1 MASITIPSSLHWNE
15 LHVAKTNQAKCAEDV
30 EAIRKACAAAHPDIK
45 YLYSCRV
52 CFPKVTARMVTR
64 FRGGADHDQEWFA
77 GRRAFLVSLEAQ
89 LAKVRDR
96 KLRLESVEK
105 SVDHEKEAWYRG
117 VLRKHSEFVCATGNG
132 VPAEEL
138 KKALE
143 DTDRSR
149 DDLVDMVWRSI
160 GSTGDWESRID
171 TFMEK
176 WAVAKTPAEQKA
188 LYVDAFLR
196 DPATGELLDGSLP
209 YKEAYEKQDTNDF
222 HPIIERIMAAKK
234 DEKAAE
240 GKRAVHLGRLDEL
253 RRARKAF
260 EVDKA
265 AIKAQQRAAQA
276 TAVGDHLYDLP
287 GCEVCRGEVQLK
299 DVISCPV
306 CQIICQIGGH
316 RELTV
321 YCSDECHEQ
330 GQGRHIE
337 KEHECAAGDA
347 CVQEGL
353 EDADAEVEDDGTGP
367 VICKEC
373 LEKEKRATIFCTPQC
388 ASKNIGPHRAAKHE
402 VADEQASDASEYVTP
417 LQKVVEDTFKEIN
430 PGLTYTWS

>member
-1 MASITIPSSLHWNE
+1 MATITIPSSLHWNE

-30 EAIRKACAAAHPDIK
+30 EAIKKACAAAHPAVKHI
-45 YLYSCRV
+45 YSCRV
-52 CFPKVTARMVTR
+52 CFPKVTSRMVSR
-64 FRGGADHDQEWFA
+64 FRGGEDHDQEWFA

-117 VLRKHSEFVCATGNG
+117 VLRKHSEFVCASGNG

-171 TFMEK
+171 TFMEN

-188 LYVDAFLR
+188 LYVDAFFR
-196 DPATGELLDGSLP
+196 DPATGEFLDGSLP
-209 YKEAYEKQDTNDF
+209 YKEAYERQEINDF
-222 HPIIERIMAAKK
+222 YPIIEKIMAAKK

-260 EVDKA
+260 EDNKA
-265 AIKAQQRAAQA
+265 ATKAQQRAALA
-276 TAVGDHLYDLP
+276 TAVGDQLYDLP
-287 GCEVCRGEVQLK
+287 GCEVCRGQVQPK

-306 CQIICQIGGH
+306 CQVICQIGGD

-321 YCSDECHEQ
+321 YCSEECHEQ

-337 KEHECAAGDA
+337 REHECAAGDT
-347 CVQEGL
+347 CIQEGQ
-353 EDADAEVEDDGTGP
+353 EDTEVEDDAAGP
-367 VICKEC
+367 VVCKEC

-388 ASKNIGPHRAAKHE
+388 ASKNIGLHREAKHE
-402 VADEQASDASEYVTP
+402 VTDEQASGALEYVTP